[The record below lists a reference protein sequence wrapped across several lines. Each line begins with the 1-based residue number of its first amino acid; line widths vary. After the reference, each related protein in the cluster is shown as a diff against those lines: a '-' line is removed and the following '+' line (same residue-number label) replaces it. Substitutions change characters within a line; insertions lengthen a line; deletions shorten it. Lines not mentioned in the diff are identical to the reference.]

1 MSQAG
6 AREELVT
13 FLDSIRRPQMPVD
26 AIADGDSLVESG
38 LIDSLAVLEIM
49 LYLETNYGIDF
60 AVNGFDPA
68 ELSSIREILNL
79 IEQRAL

>member
-1 MSQAG
+1 MSQAR

>member
-1 MSQAG
+1 MSQAR

-26 AIADGDSLVESG
+26 AIADEDSLVESG

-60 AVNGFDPA
+60 AANGFDPA
-68 ELSSIREILNL
+68 ELSSISEILNL